1 MDCTRKRVVIFG
13 SWRKLPE
20 DGRNNILIMAFESLG
35 WHLLYCMV
43 NSGTVHKSSKPI
55 SKLLIALIFAPFR
68 WICLTAKYFFLPP
81 HQIIYVPYPPYID
94 AWLACLLARLN
105 RKWIIIDAFMG
116 LYDTIVRDRRLIGK
130 KSIFAR
136 LIWWYE
142 KIILQSIDLAL
153 VDTIEH
159 ELMLQQ
165 DFKPLK
171 SKIDHIPV
179 GVDEKLWQPSP
190 YPADTELFN
199 VLFWATFIPLH
210 GVEVVAQA
218 AKMLEKDSPQ
228 IYFTIIGNGQLGE
241 EFRDLLKKLKPK
253 NINWIDRFL
262 PLSEIEKLVKKSHC
276 CLGVF
281 GTQNKA
287 QRVIPYKVSQAL
299 AAGRPI
305 ITART
310 SAVEQILTDKIDS
323 VLVRCGDP
331 EDLSG
336 AIKQISDD
344 REFALKIGKNGRKLY
359 ESKLSNRIIKNR
371 LEHILESLELT

>member
-1 MDCTRKRVVIFG
+1 
-13 SWRKLPE
+13 
-20 DGRNNILIMAFESLG
+20 
-35 WHLLYCMV
+35 
-43 NSGTVHKSSKPI
+43 
-55 SKLLIALIFAPFR
+55 
-68 WICLTAKYFFLPP
+68 
-81 HQIIYVPYPPYID
+81 
-94 AWLACLLARLN
+94 
-105 RKWIIIDAFMG
+105 MG

-142 KIILQSIDLAL
+142 KIILQSIDIAL

-281 GTQNKA
+281 GTQNKT

-310 SAVEQILTDKIDS
+310 SAVEQILTDNIDS

-331 EDLSG
+331 DDLSG
-336 AIKQISDD
+336 AIKRISDD
-344 REFALKIGKNGRKLY
+344 RKFALKIGKNGRRLY